1 MFNQQLHTD
10 VTFLVGE
17 EGQERVSAHRVVLAS
32 QSDYFDCLLYGPMKE
47 GHASEITLQDTPVEA
62 FRELVK
68 FMYSGQ
74 ISSVNTT
81 VSH

>member
-32 QSDYFDCLLYGPMKE
+32 QSEYFDCLLYGPMKE
-47 GHASEITLQDTPVEA
+47 GQASEITLQDTPAEA